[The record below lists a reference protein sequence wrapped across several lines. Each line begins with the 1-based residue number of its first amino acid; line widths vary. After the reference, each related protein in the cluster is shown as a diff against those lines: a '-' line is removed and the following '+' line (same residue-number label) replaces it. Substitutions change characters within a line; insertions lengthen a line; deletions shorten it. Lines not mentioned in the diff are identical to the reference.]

1 MISLFADLLLCRG
14 ARRRGHRFQ
23 WRKPRPIH
31 CAAGPA
37 FSSAPEPKSSCKELL
52 HFRFFFDY
60 SSNPMAAVVRVGA
73 KFSFKRVVLCL

>member
-37 FSSAPEPKSSCKELL
+37 FSSAPEP
-52 HFRFFFDY
+52 
-60 SSNPMAAVVRVGA
+60 
-73 KFSFKRVVLCL
+73 